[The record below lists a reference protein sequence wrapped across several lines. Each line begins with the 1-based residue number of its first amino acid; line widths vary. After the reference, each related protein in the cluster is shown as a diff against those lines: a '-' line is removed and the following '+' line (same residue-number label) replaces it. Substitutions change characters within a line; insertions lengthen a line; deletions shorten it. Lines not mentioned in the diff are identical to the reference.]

1 MRYHS
6 LLLVAL
12 LAQPAGAQAPDTTV
26 AAPRATVGGLVVD
39 SLGRVPL
46 EGATVQLV
54 SIEDGPVVARM
65 AVSDRAGRFMLSS
78 VPRGHY
84 RIGFLHPLLDSIGIE
99 PPQRDLHVRGDSLVR
114 ADLAI
119 PPPGRLL
126 AAFCGASAVADS
138 AAVVVGSVR
147 NARDRLPVPG
157 AMVTGEWLELSFGAG
172 GISRRIARIAATT
185 GSGGW
190 FALCDVPRG
199 GVMELVARH
208 GDDSTAVIEVQVPRD
223 GFLRRELYFGA
234 PRALAFDDSVPRA
247 DTVASPP
254 AGDPSRLGR
263 LSGTVVSAADAY
275 PLPGVRVSIIDGPQT
290 VANDRGE
297 WTLVGVPLG
306 TRMLDLR
313 AVGFYPERRPVDV
326 ITGAPAIHVT
336 LSTIKAVLDTVL
348 VMGTRNRDRGRSGF
362 DDRRRSGLGRYMTA
376 SDIEQQRPAR
386 FSDLFRTVPGMSVEH
401 DAGALET
408 RLLMR
413 SFLHERCSP
422 ALYLDGHY
430 MSVLTADEI
439 DAFVRPEHVMGIE
452 VYSPMTVPVQYQQA
466 FNGCGSIVIWTK

>member
-12 LAQPAGAQAPDTTV
+12 LAQPARAQAPDTAST
-26 AAPRATVGGLVVD
+26 PPGATVGGLVLD

-54 SIEDGPVVARM
+54 SIEDGPIVARM
-65 AVSDRAGRFMLSS
+65 AVSDRSGRFMLSG

-99 PPQRDLHVRGDSLVR
+99 PPQRDLQVRGDSLVR

-119 PPPGRLL
+119 PSPERLL
-126 AAFCGASAVADS
+126 AAFCGRSAVADS
-138 AAVVVGSVR
+138 SAVIVGSVR
-147 NARDRLPVPG
+147 NARDRLPVEG
-157 AMVTGEWLELSFGAG
+157 ATVSGEWLELSFGPG
-172 GISRRIARIAATT
+172 GISRRIARIAATSGT
-185 GSGGW
+185 GGW

-208 GDDSTAVIEVQVPRD
+208 GDDSTAVIEVQVPKE
-223 GFLRRELYFGA
+223 GFLRRELYFGT
-234 PRALAFDDSVPRA
+234 PRAVAVDDSAQRT
-247 DTVASPP
+247 DTIAASP
-254 AGDPSRLGR
+254 AADQSRLGR

-275 PLPGVRVSIIDGPQT
+275 PLPGVRVSVIDGPQT
-290 VANDRGE
+290 MANDRGE

-306 TRMLDLR
+306 TRMLDIR

-326 ITGAPAIHVT
+326 VTGAPTIHVA

-348 VMGTRNRDRGRSGF
+348 VMGTRNRDRRRSGF
-362 DDRRRSGLGRYMTA
+362 DDRRRTGFGHYMTA

-386 FSDLFRTVPGMSVEH
+386 FSDLFRTIPGVSVEH

-408 RLLMR
+408 RILMR

-430 MSVLTADEI
+430 MSVLSADEI

-452 VYSPMTVPVQYQQA
+452 VYSPSTVPVQYQQA